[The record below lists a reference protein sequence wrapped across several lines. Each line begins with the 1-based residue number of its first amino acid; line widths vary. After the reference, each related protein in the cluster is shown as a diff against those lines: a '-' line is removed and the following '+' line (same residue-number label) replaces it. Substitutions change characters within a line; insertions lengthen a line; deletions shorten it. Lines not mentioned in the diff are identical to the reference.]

1 MQAPR
6 SRGRQGGISGDS
18 LYDIRKGPTFW
29 SLSSML
35 AVHHSQDSS
44 PTPYVQIP
52 LSSPALALPTEAHRR
67 DDDFRHEPSPPSSAS
82 AIAKPA
88 PSVACPDAQTSTTAA
103 SAPLET
109 LMIWPLRRERSC
121 SPRLRGLTLF

>member
-6 SRGRQGGISGDS
+6 SLGRQGGISGDS

-52 LSSPALALPTEAHRR
+52 LSSPALALSTEAHRR
-67 DDDFRHEPSPPSSAS
+67 DDDFRHEPSLPQLGLGHRKAR
-82 AIAKPA
+82 AER
-88 PSVACPDAQTSTTAA
+88 C
-103 SAPLET
+103 L
-109 LMIWPLRRERSC
+109 LRRADKYDRSEC
-121 SPRLRGLTLF
+121 TSGDADDLAPATRKEL